1 MGLPPPTPALATLLD
16 ERGAEVLF
24 DPGARPLDRDHADFD
39 GSGLAE
45 ALFLVEPEGTCSV
58 PPPTLTYGTC
68 MTPRCGRR
76 GWLSRPVSGRP
87 LARMFESGSVLIISR
102 GVGVG
107 ENFAGVV

>member
-1 MGLPPPTPALATLLD
+1 MGLPPPAPAPLLD

-58 PPPTLTYGTC
+58 PPALTYGTC
-68 MTPRCGRR
+68 MA
-76 GWLSRPVSGRP
+76 PV
-87 LARMFESGSVLIISR
+87 
-102 GVGVG
+102 
-107 ENFAGVV
+107 